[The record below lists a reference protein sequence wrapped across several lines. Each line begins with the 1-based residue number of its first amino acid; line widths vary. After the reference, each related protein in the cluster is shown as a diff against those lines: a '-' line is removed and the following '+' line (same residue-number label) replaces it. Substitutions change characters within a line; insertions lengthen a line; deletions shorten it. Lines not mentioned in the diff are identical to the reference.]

1 MSLMSLG
8 VKINALQKGIKEGRF
23 TTKEQ
28 VKTAAMEL
36 NVSATIGYENLS
48 EDFLS
53 LHEFFQ
59 QFRWKSFRVQRP
71 EPHPFF
77 LCNEDLL

>member
-8 VKINALQKGIKEGRF
+8 IKINALQKGIKEGRF

-28 VKTAAMEL
+28 VKSAALEL

-48 EDFLS
+48 DEEKELWYDQLAENLFVN
-53 LHEFFQ
+53 HNNYIQCFI
-59 QFRWKSFRVQRP
+59 
-71 EPHPFF
+71 
-77 LCNEDLL
+77 DI

>member
-48 EDFLS
+48 EDSPS
-53 LHEFFQ
+53 LHEFFRR
-59 QFRWKSFRVQRP
+59 FRLKSFRGQRP
-71 EPHPFF
+71 EPHLFS
-77 LCNEDLL
+77 LYNEDLL